1 MIFLQPGKTTEN
13 GNMLIVDSQV
23 HIWGANTPERPW
35 PGRAHAQREIPLG
48 HEELLREMDAAGV
61 DRVVLV
67 PPSWEGD
74 RNDLALAAVQAHPD
88 RFAIMGRFNPEA
100 PDARAAIK
108 DWLRQPGML
117 GMRFSFHIPV
127 LQQPLIEGKFDWVW
141 SEAEKLG
148 IPLMILVPQHM
159 VQAIDA
165 IAARYP
171 GLRIILD
178 HMALT
183 SGKPE
188 EETFR
193 DFDKLLPIAR
203 RPNVAVKASALPCYL
218 REPYPFAKLQ
228 TYARRACE
236 AFGPRRLFWGSDLSR
251 SPVPYRQH
259 IDMWLRDAPW
269 VKEADKEWILG
280 RGVCEWLGWKMP

>member
-1 MIFLQPGKTTEN
+1 
-13 GNMLIVDSQV
+13 MLIVDSQV

-61 DRVVLV
+61 DRVVIV

-88 RFAIMGRFNPEA
+88 RFAIMGRFNPEM

-108 DWLRQPGML
+108 SWMQQPGML

-127 LQQPLIEGKFDWVW
+127 LQQPLVNGKFDWVW
-141 SEAEKLG
+141 REAERLG
-148 IPLMILVPQHM
+148 IRLMILVPQHM
-159 VQAIDA
+159 VQIIDT
-165 IAARYP
+165 IAERHPA
-171 GLRIILD
+171 LKIIMD
-178 HMALT
+178 HMALS

-193 DFDKLLPIAR
+193 DFDKLLTIAR

-218 REPYPFAKLQ
+218 KEPYPFPKLQ
-228 TYARRACE
+228 TYAQRACE

-259 IDMWLRDAPW
+259 IDMWLNDAPW
-269 VKEADKEWILG
+269 VKEADKAWILG
-280 RGVCEWLGWKMP
+280 RGVCEWLGWQMP

>member
-1 MIFLQPGKTTEN
+1 
-13 GNMLIVDSQV
+13 MLIVDSQV

-35 PGRAHAQREIPLG
+35 PARAHAQRAIPLG

-61 DRVVLV
+61 DRVVIV

-74 RNDLALAAVQAHPD
+74 RNDLAVAAAQAHPG

-100 PDARAAIK
+100 SGAREQLPG
-108 DWLRQPGML
+108 WLKQPGML

-127 LQQPLIEGKFDWVW
+127 LQQPLLDGKFDWVW
-141 SEAEKLG
+141 AEAEKHG
-148 IPLMILVPQHM
+148 IRLMILVPQFLVEH
-159 VQAIDA
+159 IDRVA
-165 IAARYP
+165 ERHP
-171 GLRIILD
+171 GLRIVMD

-188 EETFR
+188 EETLR
-193 DFDKLLPIAR
+193 DFDKLLPIAK

-218 REPYPFAKLQ
+218 AEHYPFRKMQ
-228 TYARRACE
+228 TYARKAYE
-236 AFGPRRLFWGSDLSR
+236 AFGPKRTFWGSDLSR

-259 IDMWLRDAPW
+259 VDMWLKDAPW
-269 VKEADKEWILG
+269 LREEDKEWVMG
-280 RGVCEWLGWKMP
+280 RGICEWLGWKTDS